1 MAAAGGAHEVNAQFA
16 VMEEKEIQA
25 ASESAGCLIVNADDW
40 GRDAA
45 TTDRIRECFEARVI
59 SSASAMV
66 FMADSHRGAAL
77 AQQRGLDCGLHL
89 NLTELFSA
97 ADVPAR
103 LVERQQKI
111 ARYLR
116 RNRFAPILFHPGLAD
131 SFEYVVAAQIEEFHR
146 LYGAAP
152 ARIDGHHHMQLS
164 ANVLSQ
170 KLIPDGTI
178 VRRNFSFQVGEKSWA
193 NRTYRKFRDRRLQKN
208 YRVVD
213 FLFNLQPLEPAD
225 RLHRIA
231 SLSRNALVELET
243 HPINAEE
250 YGFLMRG
257 GIAALD
263 NRVQIAPRFLLP
275 FALVGPTNTLC
286 ERHAGNS

>member
-1 MAAAGGAHEVNAQFA
+1 MAALRGAYEVNAQPA
-16 VMEEKEIQA
+16 VMEEKEIPEA
-25 ASESAGCLIVNADDW
+25 PTSVGCLIVNADDW

-45 TTDRIRECFEARVI
+45 TTDRIRECFEARAI

-66 FMADSHRGAAL
+66 FMADSPRAAAL

-97 ADVPAR
+97 TDVPAG
-103 LVERQQKI
+103 LVEHQRKI
-111 ARYLR
+111 ARYLK
-116 RNRFAPILFHPGLAD
+116 RNRFAPIFFHPGLAD

-146 LYGAAP
+146 LFRTAP

-213 FLFNLQPLEPAD
+213 FLFNLQPIEPAS
-225 RLHRIA
+225 RLLRII
-231 SLSRNALVELET
+231 SLARHAMVELET
-243 HPINAEE
+243 HPVNAAE
-250 YGFLMRG
+250 YDFLMQG

-263 NRVQIAPRFLLP
+263 NRMQIAARFSLP
-275 FALVGPTNTLC
+275 FAPHSAEHPLPPVVVNG
-286 ERHAGNS
+286 